1 MAIIAELKSVDLV
14 IAQESMD
21 KLETVK
27 KYNVDVVFVGFDW
40 KGTDAWNKYEKEFAS
55 VGYSVVY
62 LDHTE
67 GISSSILRY
76 RLNSGEKAL

>member
-1 MAIIAELKSVDLV
+1 MAIIAELKSVDSV

-21 KLETVK
+21 KLETMK
-27 KYNVDVVFVGFDW
+27 KYNVDVVFGGFDW
-40 KGTDAWNKYEKEFAS
+40 KGTGAWNKYEKEFAS
-55 VGYSVVY
+55 VGCSVVY